1 MPDIWSKMIGATP
14 ADDSFNDA
22 SIEAEFT
29 PTSDTP
35 ITENPSMG
43 NGPGEGSLWCEAGG
57 HYFEHT
63 GRGRKPKNCPEHR
76 PVASSTSRG
85 TSAKGTKVLRELEE
99 DLAATLSKSGIGFAT
114 AGLRVTGLVMTDRSA
129 RTAAAM
135 VTLAKDHPKALKAL
149 STASKAAPAFELAET
164 VGMLAIGV
172 QLDKRVVEPDSMLPT
187 LTGVTKY
194 WEMVNGPL
202 ANYQYQRQQSEYLS
216 ATQSENEQRFVPV

>member
-1 MPDIWSKMIGATP
+1 MSDLWSKMIGATP

-22 SIEAEFT
+22 SIEAEFK
-29 PTSDTP
+29 PADDNPPQPLSDD
-35 ITENPSMG
+35 SSQAG
-43 NGPGEGSLWCEAGG
+43 NLWCETGG
-57 HYFEHT
+57 HYFTHS

-85 TSAKGTKVLRELEE
+85 TSAKGTKALRELEE
-99 DLAATLSKSGIGFAT
+99 DLASTLSKTGIGFAT
-114 AGLRVTGLVMTDRSA
+114 AGLHVTGLIMTDRSA

-149 STASKAAPAFELAET
+149 STASKAAPAFELGET

-172 QLDKRVVEPDSMLPT
+172 QLDKRIVEPDSMLPN
-187 LTGVTKY
+187 LTGVVKY

-202 ANYQYQRQQSEYLS
+202 ANYQYQRQQAEYAKAS
-216 ATQSENEQRFVPV
+216 MQDTEERFVPV

>member
-1 MPDIWSKMIGATP
+1 MTDLWSKMIGATP

-22 SIEAEFT
+22 SIEAEFKPT
-29 PTSDTP
+29 PDTQPTSET
-35 ITENPSMG
+35 PSMG
-43 NGPGEGSLWCEAGG
+43 NGGGELWCDAGG
-57 HYFEHT
+57 HYFTHS

-85 TSAKGTKVLRELEE
+85 TSAKSSKALRELEE
-99 DLAATLSKSGIGFAT
+99 DLASTLSKTGIGFAT
-114 AGLRVTGLVMTDRSA
+114 AGLHVTGLIMTDRSA

-149 STASKAAPAFELAET
+149 STASKAAPAFELGET

-172 QLDKRVVEPDSMLPT
+172 QLDKHVVEPDSMLPT
-187 LTGVTKY
+187 LTGVVKY

-202 ANYQYQRQQSEYLS
+202 ANYQYQRQQQQYMQ
-216 ATQSENEQRFVPV
+216 AQSETEESRFVPV